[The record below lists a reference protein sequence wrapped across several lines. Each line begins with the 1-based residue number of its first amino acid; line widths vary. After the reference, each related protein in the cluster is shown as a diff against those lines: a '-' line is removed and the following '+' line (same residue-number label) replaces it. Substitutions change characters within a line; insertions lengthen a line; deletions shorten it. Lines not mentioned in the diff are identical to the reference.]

1 MKDLYNLLF
10 FIRQKNLITNKIL
23 NEMKLSSSNFFK
35 QLDGVLNISEI
46 QRLKSR
52 ILLKVLKEEY
62 TCCHMKLQK
71 D

>member
-52 ILLKVLKEEY
+52 ILLKVLKEEC
-62 TCCHMKLQK
+62 T
-71 D
+71 